1 MSSQLLTRLVVL
13 SVSSRLV
20 ITSNY
25 VGDAV
30 FQQVQPISGHIL
42 NRNRK
47 YVKVYMSFAGTA
59 PLAS

>member
-42 NRNRK
+42 NRK
-47 YVKVYMSFAGTA
+47 YVKVNMSFAGTA